1 MTSRTLVGSAL
12 AVLTCAAVLTGCGN
26 DTTGHDMGSMPATTT
41 AAAPGSAQAAG
52 EHNAADVAFAQ
63 QMIPHHSQA
72 VEMAGLVDGR
82 SATPK
87 IVDLAGRI
95 KKAQDPEIAT
105 LTGWLQAW
113 GESTTASTDGTG
125 HSMPGVDHGSA
136 MPGMMTEQ
144 DMSALR
150 AATGED
156 FDRRWLSLMIVH
168 HQGAVEMA
176 KTELAGGAD
185 PDAKKL
191 AQQIIDAQNAEI
203 REMQALLPQG

>member
-1 MTSRTLVGSAL
+1 MTSKNLVRSAL
-12 AVLTCAAVLTGCGN
+12 AVLTSAAVLAACGN
-26 DTTGHDMGSMPATTT
+26 GDADYDMGAVAPTEAT
-41 AAAPGSAQAAG
+41 AVPPGSGQATG

-63 QMIPHHSQA
+63 QMIPHHRQA

-82 SATPK
+82 SDNPK
-87 IVDLAGRI
+87 ILDLAARI
-95 KKAQDPEIAT
+95 EEAQDPEIAT
-105 LTGWLQAW
+105 LTGWLRAW
-113 GESTTASTDGTG
+113 GEPVDAPGDGG
-125 HSMPGVDHGSA
+125 HSMPGMDHGSG
-136 MPGMMTEQ
+136 MPGMMTDA
-144 DMSALR
+144 DMAALR

-156 FDRRWLSLMIVH
+156 FDQRWVSMMIVH

-176 KTELAGGAD
+176 EVELAEGAN